1 MDVPRILELMRSH
14 AELIRHTVEAVAPE
28 EAGWR
33 PPSGGWSVL
42 EIVNHLVDEERE
54 DFRARLDLLLHEPGT
69 EWPPI
74 APESWVTERA
84 YSERDLP
91 ESLGYFLDE
100 RQRSLEWLASL
111 EDPEWQRRYEHPLGP
126 ISAGDLLA
134 SWCAHDVLH
143 LRQLMLRR
151 FQLAARLTEPYRS
164 DYAGSW

>member
-14 AELIRHTVEAVAPE
+14 SELIRHTVEAVAPE

-74 APESWVTERA
+74 APESWVTERT
-84 YSERDLP
+84 YQERDLS
-91 ESLGYFLDE
+91 ESLGRFLAE
-100 RQRSLEWLASL
+100 RQRSLEWLSGL

-126 ISAGDLLA
+126 IAAGDLLA

-151 FQLAARLTEPYRS
+151 YQLAAWLAEPYRG
-164 DYAGSW
+164 DYAGPW